1 MADMIE
7 ENLSTRRQLTIRRR
21 LRRSLNHHPA
31 PSSRVCFS
39 GGSVTMWTI

>member
-7 ENLSTRRQLTIRRR
+7 ENLAARRQLTIRRR
-21 LRRSLNHHPA
+21 FQLALNHHPA